1 MEKPA
6 VIFDLDG
13 TLLNTLED
21 LKDALNHALHAH
33 GFPARTLAQV
43 RRFVGNGNWK
53 LILRGVPQGTD
64 EATARAVFEAFMDYY
79 QAHSMDKT
87 RPYDGVGA
95 LLDALKEKS
104 YPMAI
109 VTNKVHAAALP
120 LCGEFFPQVDV
131 VVGAQE
137 GYQNKPAPD
146 MVRLALDTLGA
157 GANAV
162 YVGDSEVDL
171 ATARNSGLDCVCVTW
186 GFRDR
191 EELEAQGGKTFAAT
205 PEELL
210 EILTR

>member
-1 MEKPA
+1 MEKRA

-21 LKDALNHALHAH
+21 LRDALNHALGVH
-33 GFPARTLAQV
+33 GFPPRTLAQV

-53 LILRGVPQGTD
+53 LVLRGVPEGTD
-64 EATARAVFEAFMDYY
+64 EATARAVFDAFMDYY

-87 RPYDGVGA
+87 RPYDGVGE
-95 LLDALKEKS
+95 LLDGLKEKG

-120 LCGEFFPQVDV
+120 LCAKFFPQVDV
-131 VVGAQE
+131 VVGARE
-137 GYQNKPAPD
+137 GLQNKPEPD
-146 MVRLALDTLGA
+146 MVRLALETLGA
-157 GANAV
+157 GERAV

-171 ATARNSGLDCVCVTW
+171 ATARNAGLACLCVTW

-191 EELEAQGGKTFAAT
+191 EELEAQGGDIFAAT
-205 PEELL
+205 PGELL
-210 EILTR
+210 ELLTH